1 MSGAKY
7 RRKAAN
13 YLKLLAESSP
23 EQAAKSRL
31 LAMACSWQRLAD
43 QADRNSKTE
52 LVYEPPMPT
61 APLRR
66 PVMQQQQHIR
76 PKK

>member
-1 MSGAKY
+1 
-7 RRKAAN
+7 
-13 YLKLLAESSP
+13 LAELSP

-43 QADRNSKTE
+43 QAVRNSKTE
-52 LVYEPPMPT
+52 LGLRTSEAYSAVT
-61 APLRR
+61 ATGE
-66 PVMQQQQHIR
+66 QQQQQIR